1 MSKAIPRRY
10 IRASAW
16 PSWALLGLC
25 LLALG
30 GCAMS
35 RADRRLDEPTANTI
49 KPSPVVVVPASQGSL
64 FPSMSG
70 LSSGYRPLFEDRRAR
85 QVGDTLTVVLEERTT
100 ASKRNSA
107 AASKESSLNA
117 GVTAGTKVPIFDRW
131 TGMALGA
138 SSENSFAGK
147 GSSSAANNFSGT
159 ITVTVMEVYANGN
172 LVVAGEKRLAV
183 SAEDEIIR
191 FSGVVNP
198 TDLNGNAV
206 PSVLVADARIEY
218 RGRGATDDVQ
228 SPGILTRGILKLW
241 PF

>member
-1 MSKAIPRRY
+1 MSVREQRRG
-10 IRASAW
+10 RARAA
-16 PSWALLGLC
+16 PSGWVLAGCLC
-25 LLALG
+25 VLG
-30 GCAMS
+30 GCAVS
-35 RADRRLDEPTANTI
+35 SADRRLDDPAPTTV
-49 KPSPVVVVPASQGSL
+49 KPSPLPGVAASQGSL
-64 FPSMSG
+64 FPSLRAQSA
-70 LSSGYRPLFEDRRAR
+70 GYRPLFEDRRAR

-100 ASKRNSA
+100 ASKRSSA
-107 AASKESSLNA
+107 AASKESSLSS

-131 TGMALGA
+131 NGLALGA

-183 SAEDEIIR
+183 SDEDEIIR

-198 TDLNGNAV
+198 ADLNSNAV

-218 RGRGATDDVQ
+218 RGRGAADDAQ
-228 SPGILTRGILKLW
+228 SPGILTRGILKFW

>member
-1 MSKAIPRRY
+1 MSQPSRPHLS
-10 IRASAW
+10 RAWQA
-16 PSWALLGLC
+16 ATVLGVC
-25 LLALG
+25 LFVLA
-30 GCAMS
+30 GCAVS
-35 RADRRLDEPTANTI
+35 TADRRLDEPAATTV
-49 KPSPVVVVPASQGSL
+49 KPNPVVVLPASQGSL
-64 FPSMSG
+64 FPSAGG
-70 LSSGYRPLFEDRRAR
+70 LGSGYRPLFEDRRAR
-85 QVGDTLTVVLEERTT
+85 QVGDTLTVVLEERTS
-100 ASKRNSA
+100 ASKRSSA
-107 AASKESSLNA
+107 AASKESSLKS
-117 GVTAGTKVPIFDRW
+117 GVTAGAKVPIFERW
-131 TGMALGA
+131 AGMSLGA
-138 SSENSFAGK
+138 SSDNSFEGK

-218 RGRGATDDVQ
+218 RGRCAADDAQ
-228 SPGILTRGILKLW
+228 SPGILTRAILKFW

>member
-1 MSKAIPRRY
+1 MSVHQQRGG
-10 IRASAW
+10 RARAV
-16 PSWALLGLC
+16 PSVWVLAGCLC
-25 LLALG
+25 VLG
-30 GCAMS
+30 GCAVS
-35 RADRRLDEPTANTI
+35 SADRRLDEPAPTTV
-49 KPSPVVVVPASQGSL
+49 KPRPVQAVAASQGSL
-64 FPSMSG
+64 FPSVRAQG
-70 LSSGYRPLFEDRRAR
+70 SGYRPLFEDRRAR

-100 ASKRNSA
+100 ASKRSSA
-107 AASKESSLNA
+107 AASKESSLSS

-131 TGMALGA
+131 NGLALGA

-183 SAEDEIIR
+183 SDEDEIIR
-191 FSGVVNP
+191 FAGVVNP
-198 TDLNGNAV
+198 ADLNSNAV

-218 RGRGATDDVQ
+218 RGRGAADDAQ
-228 SPGILTRGILKLW
+228 SPGILTRGILKFW